1 MRLAFAQGI
10 LKVAA
15 SNRKLG
21 LTKEL
26 IATRILPFLF
36 PLTIE
41 NGLEMRQL
49 EALLAFIHELI
60 AQVTKE
66 QTAKIKTL
74 NANEV

>member
-1 MRLAFAQGI
+1 M
-10 LKVAA
+10 AA
-15 SNRKLG
+15 THRKLG

-26 IATRILPFLF
+26 IATRVLPFLF
-36 PLTIE
+36 PLSIE

-66 QTAKIKTL
+66 QKAKIVTIQ
-74 NANEV
+74 ANEV